1 MFLFMTSSLARR
13 HTTAAHPA
21 PWALS
26 DPVVGAGHT
35 TGALPTSAE
44 GIPTAGSCKL
54 PGRTAQVA
62 AHLIMF
68 LLSIKALTSFSK

>member
-1 MFLFMTSSLARR
+1 MSLFMTLSLTRC

-21 PWALS
+21 QWALS
-26 DPVVGAGHT
+26 DPVVGTGHT

-54 PGRTAQVA
+54 PGRTALVA
-62 AHLIMF
+62 AHLIML